1 MNDTTSTVKV
11 ITFASSNMY
20 LQIDDFMNYYE
31 SFSIYLTP
39 NIHIWLLA
47 VPQDLNLIF
56 NVATFSV
63 REYLSCHFRLC
74 RTF

>member
-20 LQIDDFMNYYE
+20 LHIDDFMNYDE

-39 NIHIWLLA
+39 NIHI
-47 VPQDLNLIF
+47 
-56 NVATFSV
+56 
-63 REYLSCHFRLC
+63 
-74 RTF
+74 